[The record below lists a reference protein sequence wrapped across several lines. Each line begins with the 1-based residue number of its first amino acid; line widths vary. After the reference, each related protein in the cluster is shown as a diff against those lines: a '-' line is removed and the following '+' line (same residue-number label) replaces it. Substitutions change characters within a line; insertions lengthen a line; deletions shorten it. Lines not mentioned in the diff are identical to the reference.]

1 MSDMPH
7 AKRFFELVVY
17 QIARELQNLVF
28 KLSRTFPA
36 DEKFSLTDQIRR
48 SSRSIGAQI
57 AESWA
62 KRDYVKH
69 FRSKLSDADGEQF
82 ETQHWLTTAHD
93 CGYLDKETATQ
104 AFELCLRIGKMLGS
118 MKDKADQFCPNDS
131 SRLREPDAE
140 FYSSPNDS
148 LPFFSTEH
156 F

>member
-7 AKRFFELVVY
+7 AERFFDLVVY
-17 QIARELQNLVF
+17 QHARELQRLVF
-28 KLSRTFPA
+28 KISSGFPA

-62 KRDYVKH
+62 KRDYLKH
-69 FRSKLSDADGEQF
+69 FLSKLSDADGEQF
-82 ETQHWLTTAHD
+82 ETQHWLTTAFD

-104 AFELCLRIGKMLGS
+104 AFQLCLRIGRMLGS
-118 MKDKADQFCPNDS
+118 MKEKAAQFCPSKS

-140 FYSSPNDS
+140 FFATISPFHPLD
-148 LPFFSTEH
+148 TEH
-156 F
+156 